1 MNHHPLSRR
10 RIVGALSAA
19 GALAALTPASVLA
32 QETTTLRIAYNL
44 PKTHPTGQFFEIL
57 AQEIEK
63 NTASTSVRM
72 KVRTF
77 PNGQLFNDAQL
88 PDAISTGSVEIGQ
101 INMGFIN
108 TPDAAVGQVVNLP
121 ALWNSWEAL
130 WHAEDHEAYRS
141 VFQALFNKLG
151 MQMLGFAA
159 YGTAEFYAN
168 KPVKLPSDFKGLRL
182 RGFGGELSHLIRE
195 LGAAPVTLSS
205 QEMYQATQRG
215 TIDGFVTGPSS
226 VYARKLYEVV
236 KYSSAASV
244 LHISFPATANLK
256 WWAGLPKDVQAAIT
270 KAAVL
275 AQQKGRELA
284 KAEDQHA
291 TEQIAKLGV
300 TIQTLTPAERGLWVK
315 AGKPVHDKYIERVGD
330 NGRKLMAIVQEA
342 NAKFPA
348 R

>member
-1 MNHHPLSRR
+1 MKHHLFSRR

-19 GALAALTPASVLA
+19 GAIAALTPASVLA
-32 QETTTLRIAYNL
+32 QEATLRIAYNL

-63 NTASTSVRM
+63 NTATTSVRL

-108 TPDAAVGQVVNLP
+108 APDAAVGQVVNLP

-130 WHAEDHEAYRS
+130 WYAEDHDAYRS
-141 VFQALFNKLG
+141 VFQALFNRLG

-182 RGFGGELSHLIRE
+182 RGFGADISHLIRE
-195 LGAAPVTLSS
+195 LGASPVTLSS

-215 TIDGFVTGPSS
+215 TIDGFMTGPSS

-236 KYSSAASV
+236 KYSSAASI

-270 KAAVL
+270 KAAMV
-275 AQQKGRELA
+275 AEQKGRELA

-291 TEQIAKLGV
+291 IEQLAKLGV
-300 TIQTLTPAERGLWVK
+300 TIQTLTPAEYAQWVK
-315 AGKPVHDKYIERVGD
+315 AGKPVHDKYLERAGD
-330 NGRKLMAIVQEA
+330 NGRKLLAIAQEA

>member
-1 MNHHPLSRR
+1 MNRHLFSRR
-10 RIVGALSAA
+10 RVVGALSAA
-19 GALAALTPASVLA
+19 GAIAALTPASVQA
-32 QETTTLRIAYNL
+32 QEATIRIAYNL

-63 NTASTSVRM
+63 NTATTSVRL

-108 TPDAAVGQVVNLP
+108 APDAAVGQVVNLP

-130 WHAEDHEAYRS
+130 WYAEDHDAYRG

-159 YGTAEFYAN
+159 YDTGDFYAN

-182 RGFGGELSHLIRE
+182 RGFGADLGHLIRE
-195 LGAAPVTLSS
+195 LGASPVTLSS

-215 TIDGFVTGPSS
+215 TIDGFITGPSS
-226 VYARKLYEVV
+226 VYARKLYEEV
-236 KYSSAASV
+236 KYSSAASI
-244 LHISFPATANLK
+244 LHISFPATVNLK
-256 WWAGLPKDVQAAIT
+256 WWAGLPKDVQAAVT

-300 TIQTLTPAERGLWVK
+300 TIQTLTPAEHGLWVK
-315 AGKPVHDKYIERVGD
+315 AGKPVHDKYIERAGD
-330 NGRKLMAIVQEA
+330 NGRKLLAIAQEA

>member
-1 MNHHPLSRR
+1 MNHHLFSRR

-19 GALAALTPASVLA
+19 GAIAALTPASVLA
-32 QETTTLRIAYNL
+32 QEATLRIAYNL

-63 NTASTSVRM
+63 NTAATSLRL

-108 TPDAAVGQVVNLP
+108 APDAAAGQVVNLP
-121 ALWNSWEAL
+121 TLWNSWEAL
-130 WHAEDHEAYRS
+130 WHAEDHDAYRS

-182 RGFGGELSHLIRE
+182 RGFGADISHLIRE
-195 LGAAPVTLSS
+195 LGASPVTLSS

-215 TIDGFVTGPSS
+215 TIDGFITGPSS

-236 KYSSAASV
+236 KYSSAASIIY
-244 LHISFPATANLK
+244 ISFPATVNLK
-256 WWAGLPKDVQAAIT
+256 WWAGLPKDVQAAVT
-270 KAAVL
+270 KAAVV

-300 TIQTLTPAERGLWVK
+300 TIQTLTPAEHGLWVK
-315 AGKPVHDKYIERVGD
+315 AGKPVHDKYIERAGD
-330 NGRKLMAIVQEA
+330 NGRKLLAIVQEA